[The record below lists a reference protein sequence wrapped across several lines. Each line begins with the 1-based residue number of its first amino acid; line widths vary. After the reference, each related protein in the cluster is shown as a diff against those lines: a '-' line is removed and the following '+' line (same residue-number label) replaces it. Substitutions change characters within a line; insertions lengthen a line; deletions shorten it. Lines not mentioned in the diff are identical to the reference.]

1 MNRQYRDLEVK
12 ERLIFSVTSSVDPLI
27 MRLMDKQVCYNIEM
41 NSSGGD
47 ESSNT
52 DQKGEVVKK
61 TFIWGGGKKGDS
73 ETLGERSTPFSS
85 IQS

>member
-52 DQKGEVVKK
+52 DQKGESGEKN
-61 TFIWGGGKKGDS
+61 FH
-73 ETLGERSTPFSS
+73 LGRG
-85 IQS
+85 